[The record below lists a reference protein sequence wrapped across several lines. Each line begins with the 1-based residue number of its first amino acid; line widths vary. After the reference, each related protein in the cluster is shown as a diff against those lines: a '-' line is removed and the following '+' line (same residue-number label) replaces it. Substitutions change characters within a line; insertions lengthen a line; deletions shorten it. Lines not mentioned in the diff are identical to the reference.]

1 MSRAGVHRQPGAD
14 GARSARGADGA
25 RGTRDAGSAA
35 GYRLRWL
42 PLRPSPPP
50 LSAAPGLRP
59 AQLSPRQA
67 CHEVRVA
74 VRRHRRLIAA
84 GLVGLAAA
92 LAVSALA
99 PKPPPTV
106 AVVTAAHDLPTGATL
121 TAADLREVAVP
132 PSVVPAGAVFDS
144 ALLVG
149 HQLSSPLRRGEPLTD
164 VRLDEGLLRR
174 PGGGLVSVPVR
185 LADTQAARLL
195 RPGQR
200 VDVLAANTSTEP
212 GAAAAT
218 AAVVAAG
225 VAVVAIPVASAGTG
239 SLSADPGPDAGG
251 EGALVVLATT
261 PLQAR
266 QLAQAQVSARLSAVV
281 VG

>member
-1 MSRAGVHRQPGAD
+1 MSRAGIHRQLGA
-14 GARSARGADGA
+14 GAADGA
-25 RGTRDAGSAA
+25 RGVRGARGAA
-35 GYRLRWL
+35 GYRLSRL
-42 PLRPSPPP
+42 PFQPSPPP

-67 CHEVRVA
+67 WHDIGVA

-84 GLVGLAAA
+84 GSVGLAAA
-92 LAVSALA
+92 LGVGALA

-106 AVVTAAHDLPTGATL
+106 TVVTAAHDLAAGATL
-121 TAADLREVAVP
+121 TAADLRPVAVQ
-132 PSVVPAGAVFDS
+132 PSVVPAGAVFDA
-144 ALLVG
+144 ALIVG
-149 HQLSSPLRRGEPLTD
+149 HQLSGPLRRGEPLTD
-164 VRLDEGLLRR
+164 VRLDEGLLHR

-185 LADTQAARLL
+185 LADIQAARLL
-195 RPGQR
+195 RVGQR

-212 GAAAAT
+212 GAAPTA

-225 VAVVAIPVASAGTG
+225 VAVVAIPVASAATG
-239 SLSADPGPDAGG
+239 SLNTDPGADVGG

>member
-1 MSRAGVHRQPGAD
+1 MSRAGVHRQSEAD
-14 GARSARGADGA
+14 GGRGARNA
-25 RGTRDAGSAA
+25 R
-35 GYRLRWL
+35 GYRLRWS

-59 AQLSPRQA
+59 ARLSPRQA
-67 CHEVRVA
+67 WHEVRCA

-84 GLVGLAAA
+84 GLIGLTAA
-92 LAVSALA
+92 LSVSALA

-106 AVVTAAHDLPTGATL
+106 VVVTAAHDLAAGATL
-121 TAADLREVAVP
+121 TAADLRPLAVP
-132 PSVVPAGAVFDS
+132 PSDVPAGAVFDS
-144 ALLVG
+144 ALVAG
-149 HQLSSPLRRGEPLTD
+149 RRLSGPLRRGELLTD
-164 VRLDEGLLRR
+164 VRLDEGLLHR
-174 PGGGLVSVPVR
+174 PGGGLVSVAVR
-185 LADTQAARLL
+185 LADTQAAQLL
-195 RPGQR
+195 RPGQW

-212 GAAAAT
+212 GAAPTA

-225 VAVVAIPVASAGTG
+225 VAVVAIPVGAAAAGG
-239 SLSADPGPDAGG
+239 LNANPGADVGG

>member
-1 MSRAGVHRQPGAD
+1 LAMSRAGIHRQLGAD
-14 GARSARGADGA
+14 GARRGRGGA
-25 RGTRDAGSAA
+25 A
-35 GYRLRWL
+35 YRLRWL
-42 PLRPSPPP
+42 PLQPSPRP

-67 CHEVRVA
+67 WHDIGVA

-92 LAVSALA
+92 LAVGALA

-106 AVVTAAHDLPTGATL
+106 VVVTAAHDLAAGATL
-121 TAADLREVAVP
+121 TAADLRPVAVP
-132 PSVVPAGAVFDS
+132 PSVVPAGAVFDA
-144 ALLVG
+144 ALIVG
-149 HQLSSPLRRGEPLTD
+149 HQLSGPLRRGEPLTD
-164 VRLDEGLLRR
+164 VRLDEGLLHR

-185 LADTQAARLL
+185 LADIQAARLL
-195 RPGQR
+195 RVGQR

-212 GAAAAT
+212 GAAPTA
-218 AAVVAAG
+218 AAVVAAS
-225 VAVVAIPVASAGTG
+225 VAVVAIPVASAVG
-239 SLSADPGPDAGG
+239 SLNADPGADVGG

>member
-1 MSRAGVHRQPGAD
+1 M
-14 GARSARGADGA
+14 
-25 RGTRDAGSAA
+25 
-35 GYRLRWL
+35 
-42 PLRPSPPP
+42 
-50 LSAAPGLRP
+50 
-59 AQLSPRQA
+59 
-67 CHEVRVA
+67 RVA

-92 LAVSALA
+92 LTVGALA

-106 AVVTAAHDLPTGATL
+106 LIVTAAHDLAAGETL
-121 TAADLREVAVP
+121 TAADLRPVAVP
-132 PSVVPAGAVFDS
+132 PSVVPSGAVFDS
-144 ALLVG
+144 ALVVG
-149 HQLSSPLRRGEPLTD
+149 HQLNGALRRGEPLTD
-164 VRLDEGLLRR
+164 VRLDEGLLHR
-174 PGGGLVSVPVR
+174 PGDGLVSVPVR

-195 RPGQR
+195 RTGQR

-212 GAAAAT
+212 GAAPTTAT
-218 AAVVAAG
+218 VVAAG
-225 VAVVAIPVASAGTG
+225 VAVVAIPLVSAATG
-239 SLSADPGPDAGG
+239 GLTADPGADVGS